1 MNKFWG
7 SRNFKILFS
16 VFIVLAAFFVKGLT
30 TGGMSVMLSK
40 ITGFVMSPLQ
50 EISSSVSDKTTD
62 FFDKY
67 INANDIYEENKK
79 LKEEVAQLEKKLGNY
94 EQLKNENLNLKNY
107 LDIKELNPDYVF
119 EPATVIGRDPTDLY
133 KSFTIN
139 KGSMQ
144 GIKPQDTVI
153 TSKGLV
159 GIVSEVS
166 LTSSKVMTV
175 LDVAIEV
182 GAVNTRTREV
192 GIVTGNAETSKGG
205 KTVLKYIPRNSAIV
219 KGDILLTT
227 GIGGIF
233 PQGLMIG
240 RIDEIENENHGKSMY
255 ATIIPTENIEE
266 VRDVFV
272 IKSFLGQKSY
282 VNEKTSDKSA
292 EKKEQ
297 SNDK

>member
-7 SRNFKILFS
+7 SRNFKILFCI
-16 VFIVLAAFFVKGLT
+16 FIILAAFFVKGLT
-30 TGGMSVMLSK
+30 TGGMSVMFSK

-50 EISSSVSDKTTD
+50 EISSSISGKTTD

-67 INANDIYEENKK
+67 INANDIYEENIK
-79 LKEEVAQLEKKLGNY
+79 LKEEVAQLEKKLGDF
-94 EQLKNENLNLKNY
+94 EQIKNENVNLKNY

-119 EPATVIGRDPTDLY
+119 EPATVIGRDPTDMY

-139 KGSMQ
+139 KGSIQ
-144 GIKPQDTVI
+144 GLKPQDTVI

-159 GIVSEVS
+159 GIISEVS

-182 GAVNTRTREV
+182 GGVNTRTREV
-192 GIVTGNAETSKGG
+192 GIVTGEASKAQGG

-219 KGDILLTT
+219 KGDIILTT

-240 RIDEIENENHGKSMY
+240 RIDEIENESHGKSMF
-255 ATIIPTENIEE
+255 ATIVPTENIEE

-282 VNEKTSDKSA
+282 VDEKTDKQA
-292 EKKEQ
+292 ADLKEQ
-297 SNDK
+297 SNVK